1 MDLVIRRLT
10 LAAAVLGIVA
20 SCCFLS
26 PAAAAPTPTP
36 HAAAADSPKDSDP
49 DDYNK
54 TPWVVIGAGIA
65 AVVIGVGT
73 FWLIRTRQID
83 LTQESPPDDD
93 AGSSAG

>member
-1 MDLVIRRLT
+1 VDTVIRRL
-10 LAAAVLGIVA
+10 AAAAMLIVVVLLGTV
-20 SCCFLS
+20 
-26 PAAAAPTPTP
+26 PAVAAPTPTP
-36 HAAAADSPKDSDP
+36 NAVTTGSPKDSDP

-65 AVVIGVGT
+65 ALVVGAGT